1 MSQANNKTAE
11 EKIKQAAS
19 GTNPAEAQEQL
30 QKILRDVRTLTE
42 EFCSEI
48 SPLIAGDEEEAPVI
62 IPPLAALNAPTE
74 IKVENIKERD
84 RAKRDLEVRNSH
96 KRKCST
102 RFLKIADDNFRIW
115 CDIDPENR
123 RKKLQSGDIGES
135 VRLFSVWYLEKVT
148 SEEAT
153 EEEKTQAKNAY
164 EHLFQKKSESIDEFK
179 IKYDL
184 TKKMYT
190 KTTGAEVAETTSAI
204 NILKGL
210 NKGLYQ
216 DQKDKVK
223 ADEVDQAAR
232 KKMGEARLKL
242 CGNPQTEKEIWAR
255 GREWEKVILA
265 EAAKG
270 KNKPGKK
277 RNDHKEEKSDM
288 KSFASNKGGAGG
300 KHSPKGKKKG
310 RKNSPKKGVKITQEM
325 IDKFNPVTDPPS
337 KYHKSG
343 CNACDPPHNDHWR
356 SHCPKVVRN
365 GGHNPKDT
373 KISRATLAGADY
385 DDMIERVS
393 QAILTRMTPSQ
404 APMISRANPESSMSS
419 PTITRLL
426 NPEIIDRLEKA
437 GYKRIMRMTLYSSP
451 TLSTLDL
458 NSILIDNCGNVH
470 EIVTTLG
477 ARRIRANPNTETVD
491 TMAGP
496 FTPREVCDI
505 PYLGSAIFGREGKYN
520 VFSQHLLMENQNVWV
535 EDIGNFEMNIHIIP
549 LNVIL
554 KARWRND
561 IMVCQGNDFFEELR
575 NIVHGDD
582 ISNRRRNAYLREHGI
597 KPCERANQ
605 EVREWVSR
613 ASVPITS
620 QGAGVHIIATRPSR
634 LTVDQAAL
642 FSEIVSDESLHAP
655 RDTQPELR
663 YEWENFM
670 FDNFSWEGFSLVMMG
685 TGEVQW
691 PYMSRKPVHVN
702 PLEAG
707 KQRKESIERANNEL
721 RVQGKMSDPKFV
733 TDVEAKVREI
743 EDAIMVYNN
752 NIFGFILD
760 YGGID
765 SEKKEKWLQHFR
777 SEQADDLQKINE
789 RRRLT
794 AAGDPPDA
802 RPAMKRSKISRAA
815 LFATPKL
822 TEDNQFL
829 IESGAIK
836 EPMPELADFD
846 EDAEA
851 SDEYISEP
859 PPSNVIVSKHV
870 VAAADEL
877 KRIQRNLGYPSTTQI
892 IKSRQNGS
900 INWKSELPNKLLRA
914 CDSLLGP
921 NPSKLKGTHVHP
933 KHIPTN
939 AQKLLDPTKRQ
950 VIMQIDYL
958 HDDKGLWIV
967 SVIDPIGYTLVKK
980 VSGRGTDEARKG
992 LKEMIDFYREYDI
1005 LVKVV
1010 QADSEG
1016 SFKKLEDEIKEW
1028 TDQGTFIPFPTGL
1041 HLGLIDSVIRR
1052 MKNKVRSW
1060 RAALNFIFIGGL
1072 ILSGL
1077 YMSAATALNL
1087 LATAHNP
1094 GFQSPE
1100 AMLTGETRSIEKI
1113 FRHMPGDMTEAS
1125 NEVLQANRTG
1135 VDRSLSMIA
1144 LYPIK
1149 PTKYTHT
1156 WEYLNLDTMKTVP
1169 RNYGVTVPYTD
1180 DQINR
1185 ITKLALDPASSIF
1198 CESAYKA
1205 MVKPKGRRGPARAP
1219 PRGQEVEP
1227 SDTAPDY
1234 AEPITM
1240 EVNVPAMR
1248 QPAAIPPTP
1257 APAGGV
1263 ATARGVGTRLPTASV
1278 RQVQMPATPW
1288 VTPEPRR
1295 IGDELEI
1302 EIAAAPDLMRVE
1314 ADGSVAYSS
1323 YRHLPINTKEDKLYY
1338 KYIGRVKYSEIKGDN
1353 VLFASHMSTKKAIA
1367 DYGDLAIQSL
1377 ITEIDGFLER
1387 EVWQGILWSSLS
1399 NTQRKRILR
1408 SSTFLKEKFD
1418 LFGKLIKL
1426 KSRIVVDGSMED
1438 RSLFKEADISSPTA
1452 ALSSVLAVVTVA
1464 AAEDRKVLTLDIGQ
1478 AYLNSNMPGDVM
1490 VRLEPI
1496 IAKLLCERDKSF
1508 KPYLD
1513 ERGSMIVRLNK
1524 AQYGCVESA
1533 RLWYNTLSAKLVSM
1547 GYEVNPYDPCVFNRI
1562 GTNGKQTTVVIYVD
1576 DILATSE
1583 ENCDLEELAAAME
1596 AEYKTISVKR
1606 GDIHEYLGMLFEFR
1620 KSGAKGKVFV
1630 SMEKYTIEL
1639 LDDLCVF
1646 TTSDDPAASTLFDIR
1661 DDSPLLGETQRELF
1675 HRTVAQ
1681 LLYLATR
1688 TRPDILLPV
1697 IFLTTRVNIATKDDQ
1712 RKLNRVLTYLRGEPA
1727 LGIHLG
1733 AAADGTLRLHCYADA
1748 SFGVHPD
1755 GKSHS
1760 GIVLTLGSGPILA
1773 KSVKQKIV
1781 VKSSTESELVT
1792 LSDATSIT
1800 AGLLNFLSS
1809 LGLQFSPA
1817 IMYQDNMSTMRLAHN
1832 GRSNSDRT
1840 KHIRLRYFFIKQYLD
1855 SGEFELVHCPT
1866 DIMIADILTKPLH
1879 GETFKRIRAMLLG
1892 YIDA

>member
-1 MSQANNKTAE
+1 MSQAHNKTAE

-30 QKILRDVRTLTE
+30 QKILREIRTLTE
-42 EFCSEI
+42 EFCPEI
-48 SPLIAGDEEEAPVI
+48 SPMIAGEDEVAPIV
-62 IPPLAALNAPTE
+62 IPPVVALNAPTE
-74 IKVENIKERD
+74 IKVENIKARD
-84 RAKRDLEVRNSH
+84 RAQEKLDARDAF
-96 KRKCST
+96 KRKCCT
-102 RFLKIADDNFRIW
+102 RFAKISDDNFRIW
-115 CDIDPENR
+115 CDVDPANR
-123 RKKLQSGDIGES
+123 SSKFKLGDIRES
-135 VRLFSVWYLEKVT
+135 VRLFSTWYLEKVT

-153 EEEKTQAKNAY
+153 EEEKTQAKDAY

-190 KTTGAEVAETTSAI
+190 KTTGAEVAATTSAL

-216 DQKDKVK
+216 AQKDKVK

-232 KKMGEARLKL
+232 KKMGAARLEL
-242 CGNPQTEKEIWAR
+242 CGNPQTEEEIWAR

-265 EAAKG
+265 EAAKS
-270 KNKPGKK
+270 KHKPGKK
-277 RNDHKEEKSDM
+277 RNDHKEEKSEM
-288 KSFASNKGGAGG
+288 KSFASNKAGAGG
-300 KHSPKGKKKG
+300 KQSPKGKRKG
-310 RKNSPKKGVKITQEM
+310 RNNSPKKGVKITQEM

-365 GGHNPKDT
+365 GGNNPKDT

-385 DDMIERVS
+385 DDMVERVS
-393 QAILTRMTPSQ
+393 QAILTRMTPSH
-404 APMISRANPESSMSS
+404 APMISRANPESSLSS
-419 PTITRLL
+419 PTLTRLL

-458 NSILIDNCGNVH
+458 HSILIDNCGNVH
-470 EIVTTLG
+470 EVANLLG
-477 ARRIRANPNTETVD
+477 ARRIKPNPRSETVD

-496 FTPREVCDI
+496 FTPKEVCDI
-505 PYLGSAIFGREGKYN
+505 PYLGNAIFGRTGKFN
-520 VFSQHLLMENQNVWV
+520 VFSQSLLMDNPNVWV
-535 EDIGNFEMNIHIIP
+535 EDVGNFEMNIHIIP
-549 LNVIL
+549 MDAVM

-561 IMVCQGNDFFEELR
+561 IMVCDGRDFFEKLKDHDPDSES
-575 NIVHGDD
+575 
-582 ISNRRRNAYLREHGI
+582 ISTKQRNAYLRRHGVNPS
-597 KPCERANQ
+597 KRSDR
-605 EVREWVSR
+605 EVRSWLSR
-613 ASVPITS
+613 ASVPARTEEEAVYLIES
-620 QGAGVHIIATRPSR
+620 RPTRLR
-634 LTVDQAAL
+634 VDEAAL
-642 FSEIVSDESLHAP
+642 YQEEVSE
-655 RDTQPELR
+655 QPELAAE
-663 YEWENFM
+663 YVEPSPKEGHL
-670 FDNFSWEGFSLVMMG
+670 FDNF
-685 TGEVQW
+685 
-691 PYMSRKPVHVN
+691 
-702 PLEAG
+702 A
-707 KQRKESIERANNEL
+707 
-721 RVQGKMSDPKFV
+721 
-733 TDVEAKVREI
+733 
-743 EDAIMVYNN
+743 
-752 NIFGFILD
+752 
-760 YGGID
+760 
-765 SEKKEKWLQHFR
+765 WLGR
-777 SEQADDLQKINE
+777 
-789 RRRLT
+789 
-794 AAGDPPDA
+794 
-802 RPAMKRSKISRAA
+802 KISRAA

-829 IESGAIK
+829 IESGTIP
-836 EPMPELADFD
+836 EPTPELADFD

-859 PPSNVIVSKHV
+859 PPSNVIVSKQV

-900 INWKSELPNKLLRA
+900 INWRSELPNKLLRA

-921 NPSKLKGTHVHP
+921 TPSQLKGTHVHP

-939 AQKLLDPTKRQ
+939 ATKLLDPTKRQ
-950 VIMQIDYL
+950 VIMQVDYL
-958 HDDKGLWIV
+958 HDDKGVWIV
-967 SVIDPIGYTLVKK
+967 SVIDPIGYTLIKK
-980 VSGRGTDEARKG
+980 VTGRGTDEARKG

-1016 SFKKLEDEIKEW
+1016 SFKKLEEEIQEW

-1060 RAALNFIFIGGL
+1060 RAALNFIFVGGL

-1180 DQINR
+1180 AQINR

-1219 PRGQEVEP
+1219 PREQEAEP

-1248 QPAAIPPTP
+1248 QPAATPTTP

-1295 IGDELEI
+1295 IGDELEPET

-1338 KYIGRVKYSEIKGDN
+1338 KYTGRVKYSEIKGDN

-1438 RSLFKEADISSPTA
+1438 RTLFKESDISSPTA

-1464 AAEDRKVLTLDIGQ
+1464 AAEDRQVLTLDIGQ

-1490 VRLEPI
+1490 VRLEPV
-1496 IAKLLCERDKSF
+1496 IAMLLCERDKSF

-1562 GTNGKQTTVVIYVD
+1562 GTNGKQTTAVIYVD

-1606 GDIHEYLGMLFEFR
+1606 GDVHEYLGMLFEFR

-1630 SMEKYTIEL
+1630 SMEKYTTEL
-1639 LDDLCVF
+1639 LDELSVF

-1661 DDSPLLGETQRELF
+1661 DDSPLLGETQRELL

-1800 AGLLNFLSS
+1800 AGHLNFLSS